1 MTSIKDQSGYGSI
14 YAWDVVNEA
23 IVYNANGGGWMQ
35 HAADDGTGHEHSW
48 FSRMNDY
55 IDKAFTYAHE
65 ADPDSKLF
73 YNEFMMERFSGK
85 HNAVV
90 DLVQGMKNRGIP
102 IHGVGMQMHVRLDWG
117 LTRSSVAQII
127 KDYGDTGVEV
137 HITELDIELCSRTN
151 GTSTICD
158 PNDQADLA
166 A

>member
-1 MTSIKDQSGYGSI
+1 
-14 YAWDVVNEA
+14 
-23 IVYNANGGGWMQ
+23 
-35 HAADDGTGHEHSW
+35 
-48 FSRMNDY
+48 
-55 IDKAFTYAHE
+55 
-65 ADPDSKLF
+65 
-73 YNEFMMERFSGK
+73 
-85 HNAVV
+85 
-90 DLVQGMKNRGIP
+90 
-102 IHGVGMQMHVRLDWG
+102 MHVRLDWG